1 MSASSPTK
9 PPAETAGHIDDHQGV
24 SDANARAGLW
34 LFFVYLAAYAGFM
47 GLAVLAP
54 RAMGQPVLAGVNLAI
69 VYGMGLIAG
78 ALVVAAIY
86 MWMCGRNA
94 RAYNDALVSD
104 ASQKRFPEAPR

>member
-9 PPAETAGHIDDHQGV
+9 PPAENAGHIDDHPGV

-78 ALVVAAIY
+78 ALVVAAVY
-86 MWMCGRNA
+86 MWLCGRNV
-94 RAYNDALVSD
+94 RKFND
-104 ASQKRFPEAPR
+104 ASQPRFPEAPR